1 MLALLLNA
9 GLLCAVPAQA
19 ASADAPAAAVE
30 TAAVGSDGEDGSET
44 AEQEP
49 SAAAETQTET
59 ISGKAVSDCT
69 VSLNQTSFYFNGKA
83 RHPAV
88 TVTDVAGAVAEII
101 RDVRQNGDEA
111 LFRLTARF
119 GRVKLDAG
127 RTPRL
132 GLKLRP
138 GSRPIAE
145 ARALVGA
152 WSAAAPK
159 TEESQEKR
167 NSQ

>member
-1 MLALLLNA
+1 MKKLIRRTVSAMLALLLNA

-59 ISGKAVSDCT
+59 ISGKSVSDCT

-83 RHPAV
+83 RYPAV
-88 TVTDVAGAVAEII
+88 TVTDGSVTLARHAGSTIE
-101 RDVRQNGDEA
+101 
-111 LFRLTARF
+111 
-119 GRVKLDAG
+119 
-127 RTPRL
+127 
-132 GLKLRP
+132 
-138 GSRPIAE
+138 IAE
-145 ARALVGA
+145 TAPGAISGDRALRWWLDGDTLRVQYAKSGFF
-152 WSAAAPK
+152 STGGSGGVLSSVAPL
-159 TEESQEKR
+159 TTSE
-167 NSQ
+167 